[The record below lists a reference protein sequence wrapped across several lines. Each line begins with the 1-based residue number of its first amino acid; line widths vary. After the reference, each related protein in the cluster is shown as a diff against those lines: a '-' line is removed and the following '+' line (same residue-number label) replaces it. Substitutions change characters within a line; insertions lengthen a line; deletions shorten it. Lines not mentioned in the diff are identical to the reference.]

1 VAESV
6 FPTAR
11 VQRLRVTSNGW
22 AAVGGA
28 GLMFALAV
36 QTQSVWMQVVGSALV
51 GLLGISAI
59 SVIRPRGGLTVV
71 MQVPTEVSVGVPFD
85 IRVLVNNAGRRRT
98 APLRITCYF
107 PASIPVVDA
116 PPVVYVD
123 PVLAGEQTTVQ
134 VSRVAVRRGVVKQ
147 TVLMVD
153 AIGSFGFFRSTWP
166 VDGVGNLFAVPVAG
180 PPIDVPR
187 VLGVQAEGFGPLG
200 PGLDVRGVREWRP
213 GDAVRHVHW
222 RSTARTGRIAVL
234 DYGEPTV
241 GTIGVLAAGTKPD
254 ARFEAAL
261 AVALSTA
268 WRALDDAI
276 QLIVPAWLTSGLTL
290 IGTAPSSRT
299 SSASWHRVFA
309 AIRAEIPEPTTVD
322 ALFDSVG
329 NGGIVLMALGD
340 GVSFEFVS
348 YVESTAMLSGVRVV
362 DCAEYVDGRP

>member
-1 VAESV
+1 MAESV

-36 QTQSVWMQVVGSALV
+36 QTQSVWMQVVGCALV
-51 GLLGISAI
+51 GLLGISAL
-59 SVIRPRGGLTVV
+59 SVLRRRDGVSV
-71 MQVPTEVSVGVPFD
+71 SMRVPAELVVGVPFELH
-85 IRVLVNNAGRRRT
+85 VVVSNVGRRRT

-107 PASIPVVDA
+107 PASIPVIE
-116 PPVVYVD
+116 PPAVVYVD
-123 PVLAGEQTTVQ
+123 PVLAGDTATVL
-134 VSRVAVRRGVVKQ
+134 VGRVAVRRGFVKQ
-147 TVLMVD
+147 TLLMVD

-166 VDGVGNLFAVPVAG
+166 LDSVGNIYAVPPAG
-180 PPIDVPR
+180 PPIDLPR

-241 GTIGVLAAGTKPD
+241 GTIGVLAAGTTPD

-268 WRALDDAI
+268 WRALDDDI
-276 QLIVPAWLTSGLTL
+276 QLIVPCWLKRGLTL
-290 IGTAPSSRT
+290 MTSTPSTQMHST
-299 SSASWHRVFA
+299 WHRIFA
-309 AIRAEIPEPTTVD
+309 AIRAEIPEPETVD
-322 ALFDSVG
+322 SLFASVG
-329 NGGIVLMALGD
+329 TGGIVLMAVGD
-340 GVSFEFVS
+340 GVSYEFLS
-348 YVESTAMLSGVRVV
+348 YVESTAMLTGVRVI
-362 DCAEYVDGRP
+362 DCADYVDGQS

>member
-1 VAESV
+1 MAESV

-11 VQRLRVTSNGW
+11 VQRLRITSNGW
-22 AAVGGA
+22 AAVAGA

-59 SVIRPRGGLTVV
+59 SVMRRRDGLTVS

-85 IRVLVNNAGRRRT
+85 FEVEVSNGGRRRT

-107 PASIPVVDA
+107 PASIPVIVP

-123 PVLAGEQTTVQ
+123 PVLAGEKTTV
-134 VSRVAVRRGVVKQ
+134 SITRVAVRRGFVNQ

-153 AIGSFGFFRSTWP
+153 AIGSFGFFRSARP
-166 VDGVGNLFAVPVAG
+166 FDGVGGMSAAPLAG
-180 PPIDVPR
+180 PPLDLPR

-234 DYGEPTV
+234 DYAEPTV
-241 GTIGVLAAGTKPD
+241 GTIGVLVAGTAPD

-268 WRALDDAI
+268 WRALGDDLH
-276 QLIVPAWLTSGLTL
+276 LIVPFWIKGEISLM
-290 IGTAPSSRT
+290 SSTT
-299 SSASWHRVFA
+299 SSLSPSSWHRIFSV
-309 AIRAEIPEPTTVD
+309 IRAEVPDPATVD
-322 ALFDSVG
+322 ALFAGVG
-329 NGGIVLMALGD
+329 TGGIVLMAIGD
-340 GVSFEFVS
+340 GVSSSFLS
-348 YVESTAMLSGVRVV
+348 YVESTALLTGVRVI
-362 DCAEYVDGRP
+362 DCAEYTDGQL